1 MVTHA
6 LGTEVMKPNKRRR
19 VSRGGCSSELCY
31 GARNVGSALLLELWS
46 TGLLLSPA
54 VIKVIPIYMAW
65 DFLWQESINARV
77 INHVCAGT
85 SNRRS

>member
-6 LGTEVMKPNKRRR
+6 LGTEVMKPNKSRR
-19 VSRGGCSSELCY
+19 VGAPVSIVMY

-54 VIKVIPIYMAW
+54 VIKVIPIDMAW

-77 INHVCAGT
+77 INHFCAGT
-85 SNRRS
+85 SNCRS